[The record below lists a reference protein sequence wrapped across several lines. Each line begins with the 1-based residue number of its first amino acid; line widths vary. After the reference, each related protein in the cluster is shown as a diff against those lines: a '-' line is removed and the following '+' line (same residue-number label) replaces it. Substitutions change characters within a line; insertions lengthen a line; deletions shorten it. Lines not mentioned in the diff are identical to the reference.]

1 MGNRL
6 LQVLVICLAG
16 VSLGLYGFRKRGPKG
31 QRLRF
36 DVTGRAAATGQVQR
50 GGDRDCYLL
59 WAEAGQSVT
68 IAVESPGQDVVFHVR
83 FPGPGTDCL
92 PGAARR
98 DRTVSWQGTLP
109 CAGLYQ
115 IVVEPRQGNTPYALL
130 VAKRAPRERET

>member
-36 DVTGRAAATGQVQR
+36 DAAGRATATGLVQR
-50 GGDRDCYLL
+50 GGDRDCYVL

-68 IAVESPGQDVVFHVR
+68 IAVESPGQDVVFHAR

-115 IVVEPRQGNTPYALL
+115 IVVEPRRGSTPYALR
-130 VAKRAPRERET
+130 VTKRDPQERKT

>member
-16 VSLGLYGFRKRGPKG
+16 VSLALYGFRKRGPKG
-31 QRLRF
+31 QHLHF
-36 DVTGRAAATGQVQR
+36 DAKGRATATGLVER
-50 GGDRDCYLL
+50 GGDRDCYVL
-59 WAEAGQSVT
+59 WAEAGQSIT
-68 IAVESPGQDVVFHVR
+68 IAVESPGQAVVFHAR
-83 FPGPGTDCL
+83 LPGQGTDCL

-115 IVVEPRQGNTPYALL
+115 IVVEPRRGSTPYALR
-130 VAKRAPRERET
+130 VTKRDPQERKT

>member
-16 VSLGLYGFRKRGPKG
+16 VSLALYGFRKRGPKG
-31 QRLRF
+31 QHLHF
-36 DVTGRAAATGQVQR
+36 DAKGRATATGLVER
-50 GGDRDCYLL
+50 SGDRDCYVL

-68 IAVESPGQDVVFHVR
+68 IAVESPGQAVVFHAHL
-83 FPGPGTDCL
+83 PGQGTDCL

-98 DRTVSWQGTLP
+98 DRIVSWQGTLP

-115 IVVEPRQGNTPYALL
+115 IVVEPRQDNTPYALR
-130 VAKRAPRERET
+130 VAKRDPQRRET

>member
-36 DVTGRAAATGQVQR
+36 DATGSATAAGLVQQ
-50 GGDRDCYLL
+50 GGDRDCYVH
-59 WAEAGQSVT
+59 WAEAGQSVS
-68 IAVESPGQDVVFHVR
+68 IAVESPGQAVVFHVR
-83 FPGPGTDCL
+83 LPGPGTDFL

-98 DRTVSWQGTLP
+98 DRAVSWQGTLP

-115 IVVEPRQGNTPYALL
+115 IVVEPRRGNTPYALR
-130 VAKRAPRERET
+130 VTKRDPQERET